1 MVQPR
6 VLTAMAKEYVLRHQ
20 DRRCRTRWFDV
31 LGLKLTAAARRCL
44 GVAREQV
51 GLGVVVLNLI
61 CNPVEAYL
69 ALDSLTSVFPENA
82 QARIFDR
89 PAANGWLPP
98 ADTQRAASLF
108 SSLGRSVSRAPPSL
122 RMEGA
127 FPLFSNVVDTMLRRA
142 WARIAEHSYQR
153 LAPTLED
160 PLPGNIASSRGIGVR
175 LAADT
180 APPWIIRPS
189 SPTLEAHAVRTQCLL
204 HS

>member
-1 MVQPR
+1 VQSR
-6 VLTAMAKEYVLRHQ
+6 VLTAMAKEFALRHQ

-31 LGLKLTAAARRCL
+31 FGLKPAAAARRCL
-44 GVAREQV
+44 SVAREQL

-98 ADTQRAASLF
+98 ADAQRAASLF
-108 SSLGRSVSRAPPSL
+108 LSLGRSVSRAPLSL
-122 RMEGA
+122 RMESA
-127 FPLFSNVVDTMLRRA
+127 FPLFSNVVDTMLRQA
-142 WARIAEHSYQR
+142 WARIAEHFYQR

-160 PLPGNIASSRGIGVR
+160 PLPGDTASSRGIGVR

-189 SPTLEAHAVRTQCLL
+189 SPTLEAHAVRVQCLL
-204 HS
+204 RS